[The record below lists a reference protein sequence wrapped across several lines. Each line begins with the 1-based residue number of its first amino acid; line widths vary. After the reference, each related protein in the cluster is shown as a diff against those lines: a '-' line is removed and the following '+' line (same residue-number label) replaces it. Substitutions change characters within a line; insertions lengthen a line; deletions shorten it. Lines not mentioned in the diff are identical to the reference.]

1 MKSWARN
8 VCSEAL
14 SAHSGRTVAGRSL
27 VQFHPGLCY
36 RKVPGSLPLALF
48 LNCLVIGCFAQL
60 TFLPFCFILYLFAFF
75 FCLFFWG
82 SILLCSPT
90 WLCLGTPLQN
100 AGIGKHHHVC
110 LTSFIFVSSRAS
122 KSSDSLALYPL
133 FSTLR
138 FAVLD
143 HLFSIGRVLS
153 GKCSFLVVI
162 DVPKSNFRENKVY
175 FDLQFLR

>member
-14 SAHSGRTVAGRSL
+14 SAHGGHAVAGRSL
-27 VQFHPGLCY
+27 VQFHSGLCH
-36 RKVPGSLPLALF
+36 RKVSGSLPLALF
-48 LNCLVIGCFAQL
+48 HNCLVIGCFAQL
-60 TFLPFCFILYLFAFF
+60 TSLSFCFTLYIFAWFF
-75 FCLFFWG
+75 FFSFEVVSYCVAQPGFVF
-82 SILLCSPT
+82 
-90 WLCLGTPLQN
+90 GTPLQN

-153 GKCSFLVVI
+153 GKCSFPVVI
-162 DVPKSNFRENKVY
+162 GVPKSNFRENKVY